1 MALGLIVTWV
11 GTAGITLHLKTK
23 RWRFVLTNGCFY
35 HLFPS
40 WISSSPRRLC
50 QRSPVGIHTQT
61 RPAGRGSGHRSDTG
75 CWHSGFSGSHS
86 VDPRIL
92 PGRHTGSLWPPP
104 GTKSRNSQTL
114 MKVMEMA
121 AFQFSFMTK
130 LVLLFMHKTWSNS
143 QKHIF
148 KHAPSSEVFSQAR
161 QSVFSFSSPLTSVL
175 QKMNFFRLNGRMH
188 FVVPPLH

>member
-1 MALGLIVTWV
+1 MTWV

-23 RWRFVLTNGCFY
+23 RWRFVPTNGCFY

-40 WISSSPRRLC
+40 WILSSPRRLC
-50 QRSPVGIHTQT
+50 QQSPVGIHTQT
-61 RPAGRGSGHRSDTG
+61 RPAGRGSGHRSDMG
-75 CWHSGFSGSHS
+75 CWHSGFSESHS

-104 GTKSRNSQTL
+104 GTKTRSSQTL

-121 AFQFSFMTK
+121 VFQFSFMTK
-130 LVLLFMHKTWSNS
+130 SLLLFMHKSWSNS

-148 KHAPSSEVFSQAR
+148 KHAPSSEQRYFHR
-161 QSVFSFSSPLTSVL
+161 LLQSTLSFSSPPLTPCRAADVRRR
-175 QKMNFFRLNGRMH
+175 K
-188 FVVPPLH
+188 